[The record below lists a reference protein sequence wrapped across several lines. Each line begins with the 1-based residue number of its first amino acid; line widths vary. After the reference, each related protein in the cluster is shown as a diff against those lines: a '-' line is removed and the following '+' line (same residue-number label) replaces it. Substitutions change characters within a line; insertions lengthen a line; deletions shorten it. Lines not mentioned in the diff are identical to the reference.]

1 MRKNRIFT
9 AALAAMLA
17 APALAAAQ
25 EGPDGDVPDLLDGP
39 AQADMQGRGD
49 NGRMKQGR
57 NHKAMLGLEPGD
69 GPAMG
74 GPVLLGED
82 ETLAL
87 IKKTDAG
94 FAKKLDDLKSV
105 APAKYKSIVQMSS
118 RALSISKMEQDESM
132 QKNVVRGLSLEFEV
146 KELGLKYDKA
156 SEAERKAIKE
166 TLRARLSELFDLKTG
181 GQEQRLAR
189 MQKEIARLRKNM
201 EKRKANKS
209 KIVEQRLDQVTGEG
223 FGW

>member
-1 MRKNRIFT
+1 MRKNHIF
-9 AALAAMLA
+9 AVAMAAMLL
-17 APALAAAQ
+17 APVVAAQ

-39 AQADMQGRGD
+39 SQADMQGRGD
-49 NGRMKQGR
+49 NGKMKQGR
-57 NHKAMLGLEPGD
+57 NHKGMLGMEPGD

-94 FAKKLDDLKSV
+94 FAKKLDDLKTV
-105 APAKYKSIVQMSS
+105 APAKYKNIVQMSS
-118 RALSISKMEQDESM
+118 RALSVSKMEQDETM
-132 QKNVVRGLSLEFEV
+132 QKNIVRGLSLEFEV

-156 SEAERKAIKE
+156 ADADKKAIKE
-166 TLRARLSELFDLKTG
+166 TLRARLSELFDLKTN

-201 EKRKANKS
+201 EKRKANKG